1 MAQTQRSTQ
10 VTGSAAA
17 LNEMIA
23 RVAEAQTVMARF
35 SQEQVDIIFKEAALA
50 ANRQR
55 IELAKLAHR
64 ETGMG
69 VLEDKIIK
77 NHFAAEFIYN
87 KYKDM
92 RSCGVIEWDEAQGM
106 MKIAE
111 PIGVIAGV
119 VPTTNPTSTT
129 IFKALLALKT
139 RNGMVFS
146 PHPGAKECTIEAAK
160 TILEAAVEAGAP
172 ENIIGWIDE
181 PSIELSQHLMQH
193 PKVSLILATGGPG
206 MVKAAYSSGKPAI
219 GVGAGNTPAVIDE
232 TAHLKM
238 AVSSIL
244 MSKTFDNGVICASE
258 QSVVVAEE
266 VYSKV
271 KQEFTRQGAH
281 ILTAKERQAV
291 AGVLLKNGKLNAA
304 IVGQPAAAIA
314 KMAGVDVPAHTKV
327 LIGEVQQVGT
337 DEPFAF
343 EKLSPVLAMYRAADF
358 ETCLTTAQQLV
369 EFGGL
374 GHTSVLYTNPAN
386 NSRIRLFGESMKT
399 GRTLIN
405 MPPSQGAIGD
415 LYNFKLEPS
424 LTLGCGSWGG
434 NSVSENVGPSHL
446 LNIKTVA
453 HKRQHMLWFQMP
465 PKLYLKPG
473 SLEYAL
479 DDLAGKQRAFIVT
492 DEFLA
497 RNGYLDTITKKLQ
510 QLGVGYELFSQVE
523 PDPTLATAR
532 SGAEQMQSYQPD
544 VILAVG
550 GGSPMDAAKIMWLL
564 YENPDIDFE
573 SMAMRFMDIRKR
585 IYRFPKMGSKA
596 QMVAVPTTSGTGSE
610 VTPFA
615 VITDEKTGMKY
626 PIADYELT
634 PNIAICDSELTKEMP
649 ASLTAFSGIDALT
662 HALEA
667 LVSTYATE
675 YSNPMALESIRML
688 FEYLPRAYK
697 NGAQDPEAREKVH
710 HAANMAGMAFSN
722 AFLGVCHSMAHK
734 LGAFFHIPHGLA
746 NALLINQVIR
756 YNSVEAPTKQGTFPM
771 YGYPQAAER
780 YARAADYLGLGGT
793 SDQEKVELLILAV
806 DRLKKQLDLPAS
818 IKDAGVEKKSFTEKL
833 EAMSE
838 AAFDDQCT
846 GTNPR
851 LPLIKEIKALYELA
865 YHGEVDA
872 TAQS

>member
-1 MAQTQRSTQ
+1 MAQAKNSTQ
-10 VTGSAAA
+10 ISGSAAA
-17 LNEMIA
+17 LDDMIE
-23 RVAEAQTVMARF
+23 RVAKAQRVMARF

-69 VLEDKIIK
+69 VMEDKIIK
-77 NHFAAEFIYN
+77 NRYAAEFIYN
-87 KYKDM
+87 KYKDI
-92 RSCGVIEWDEAQGM
+92 RTCGVIESDEAQGI

-111 PIGVIAGV
+111 PVGVIAGV

-146 PHPGAKECTIEAAK
+146 PHPRSAACTVETVK
-160 TILEAAVEAGAP
+160 VILNAAVAAGAP
-172 ENIIGWIDE
+172 EEIIACIEE
-181 PSIELSQHLMQH
+181 PSVELSQQLMKH
-193 PKVSLILATGGPG
+193 PSISMILATGGPG

-219 GVGAGNTPAVIDE
+219 GVGSGNTPAVIDE
-232 TAHLKM
+232 TADIKT
-238 AVSSIL
+238 AVSSVL
-244 MSKTFDNGVICASE
+244 MSKTFDNGMICASE
-258 QSVVVAEE
+258 QSVVITEK
-266 VYSKV
+266 VYSKT
-271 KQEFTRQGAH
+271 KQELLRQGAYV
-281 ILTAKERQAV
+281 LNEKERDAV
-291 AGVLLKNGKLNAA
+291 AQVILKKGKLNAA
-304 IVGQPAAAIA
+304 IVGQSAASIA
-314 KMAGVDVPAHTKV
+314 ALANIEVPEDTKV
-327 LIGEVQQVGT
+327 LIGEVKSVGV
-337 DEPFAF
+337 EEAFSF

-358 ETCLTTAQQLV
+358 EEALSTAQQLV

-374 GHTSVLYTNPAN
+374 GHTSVLYTDPAN
-386 NSRIRLFGESMKT
+386 SARIRLFGESMKT

-405 MPPSQGAIGD
+405 MPSSQGAIGD
-415 LYNFKLEPS
+415 MYNFKLAPS

-446 LNIKTVA
+446 LNIKSVA
-453 HKRQHMLWFQMP
+453 NRKENMLWFRMP
-465 PKLYLKPG
+465 PKIYFKPG
-473 SLEYAL
+473 SLDYAL
-479 DDLAGKQRAFIVT
+479 DDLAGKERAFIVT
-492 DEFLA
+492 DAFLA
-497 RNGYLDTITKKLQ
+497 QSGYLDGITKKLG
-510 QLGVGYELFSQVE
+510 QLGIAYEMFTEVE

-532 SGAEQMQSYQPD
+532 SGAARMENYQPD

-564 YENPDIDFE
+564 YEKPDADFE

-585 IYRFPKMGSKA
+585 VYQFPKMGRKA
-596 QMVAVPTTSGTGSE
+596 DMVAIPTTSGTGSE

-615 VITDEKTGMKY
+615 VITDEKSGMKY

-634 PNIAICDSELTKEMP
+634 PQIAICDSELVKEMP

-675 YSNPMALESIRML
+675 YTNPMALESIRLL

-697 NGAQDPEAREKVH
+697 KGAADPEAREKVH

-756 YNSVEAPTKQGTFPM
+756 FNANDAPTKQGTFPM
-771 YGYPQAAER
+771 YRYPQAAER
-780 YARAADYLGLGGT
+780 YSRAADYLGLGGKNIE
-793 SDQEKVELLILAV
+793 EKVERLIIAI
-806 DRLKKQLDLPAS
+806 DRLKKELELPAS
-818 IKDAGVEKKSFTEKL
+818 IEAAGVEASEFTDKIEV
-833 EAMSE
+833 MSE

-851 LPLIKEIKALYELA
+851 FPLIREIHSLYELA
-865 YHGEVDA
+865 YRGEVDA
-872 TAQS
+872 PKAE